1 MSRSRQVSCVL
12 AASALAAFLSFGY
25 FSHAADVAMDK
36 TGVGDLA
43 LFDHYSHLAGAWF
56 WSAAGLW
63 LGSIIST
70 QRAPEPFRGKAL
82 FWFGLVQP
90 VLSLAAFGIL
100 VVA

>member
-1 MSRSRQVSCVL
+1 MSRSQQVSCVL

-25 FSHAADVAMDK
+25 FGHAADVAMDK

-43 LFDHYSHLAGAWF
+43 LFNHYSRLAGGCF

-63 LGSIIST
+63 LGSIISA
-70 QRAPEPFRGKAL
+70 QGAPEPFRGKAL

-90 VLSLAAFGIL
+90 VLSLAVFGIL